1 MVAGNVPLPG
11 LLVWLSQSAS
21 VSTGLT
27 SVEAA
32 ALADI
37 EQSVGPLVSLGLKS
51 VAVIC

>member
-11 LLVWLSQSAS
+11 LLVWLSQ
-21 VSTGLT
+21 